1 MASWM
6 VHLRIAGMLI
16 EEFKNLEKT
25 EFIVG
30 NIAPDSG
37 IPSNDWSYYIPS
49 GKVSHFRD
57 ENKNIQVDKY
67 IEKYFTKEMQ
77 ENYNSRQYSFYLGYL
92 THLMTDVYW
101 KKNIADVCM
110 EKHKKEVEEDVVKFI
125 WKMKADWYDLDF
137 LYISKN
143 PDCKAFEI
151 YKNTEGFK
159 NTYMD
164 VFTEDSFDNRRKYIT
179 EFYGEKRE
187 NLERDYPYLNER
199 HMNQF
204 VKETA
209 GLLAGWIKENMKAAE
224 GQDNM

>member
-6 VHLRIAGMLI
+6 VHLRIAEILI

-30 NIAPDSG
+30 NISPDSG
-37 IPSNDWSYYIPS
+37 VPSSDWSYYTPS

-57 ENKNIQVDKY
+57 ENKNIRIDKY
-67 IEKYFTKEMQ
+67 IEKHFTKEMQ
-77 ENYNSRQYSFYLGYL
+77 ESYNSRQYSFYLGYL
-92 THLMTDVYW
+92 IHLMTDIYW
-101 KKNIADVCM
+101 KENIADVCM
-110 EKHKKEVEEDVVKFI
+110 EKHKKEAAEDISGFI

-151 YKNTEGFK
+151 YKNAEGFK

-164 VFTEDSFDNRRKYIT
+164 VFTEDAFDSRRKYII
-179 EFYGEKRE
+179 EFYSGKRE
-187 NLERDYPYLNER
+187 NLERDYPYLDER
-199 HMNQF
+199 HMDQF
-204 VKETA
+204 VNETA
-209 GLLAGWIKENMKAAE
+209 GLLSGWMKENVKQA
-224 GQDNM
+224 GR